1 MERLRAKIER
11 EGLTDERSEGLRL
24 LRQSADGHNRIRR
37 RGVPIIGRA
46 GVGGATPG
54 SDPVAALLRTE
65 GRGELRR

>member
-1 MERLRAKIER
+1 MDEVRRRIER
-11 EGLTDERSEGLRL
+11 DGLTDANLRDGLGL

-54 SDPVAALLRTE
+54 SDPVRALLAKER
-65 GRGELRR
+65 RGKL